1 MAKPKLPKSTIE
13 CPDCKR
19 ASGFPLGD
27 AKGFSRRRFL
37 QVGATGL
44 VASYFLDVLNPRL
57 LGATRA
63 PNVYMRNS
71 ASNAIFI
78 FLAGAPSNI
87 DTWDLKEGAWTP
99 SDFAPASFAA
109 VPARTSAE
117 NSRTSRPPEFRAQR
131 ARLGGCASARAG
143 VGADCSESGRRN
155 GIDRASHRI
164 GRIARRAGGAK
175 NRRRSAGLHRAQLS
189 RHSAIWILPRDIRAI
204 SGRAG
209 SDRSADDQSSGWRCA
224 IQRPLE
230 LSAPAR

>member
-87 DTWDLKEGAWTP
+87 DMWDLKEGAWTP
-99 SDFAPASFAA
+99 SDFAPASFNGNSLRFPQGLLPKTAEHLGRLSFVRSGLAWAA
-109 VPARTSAE
+109 VHL
-117 NSRTSRPPEFRAQR
+117 EFLA
-131 ARLGGCASARAG
+131 
-143 VGADCSESGRRN
+143 
-155 GIDRASHRI
+155 
-164 GRIARRAGGAK
+164 
-175 NRRRSAGLHRAQLS
+175 
-189 RHSAIWILPRDIRAI
+189 
-204 SGRAG
+204 
-209 SDRSADDQSSGWRCA
+209 QSSLRVSVFVQWVWTYVTG
-224 IQRPLE
+224 QRGSRLIVNHHGSE
-230 LSAPAR
+230 RGKAATEADHEVAVSTK